1 VTQIFF
7 SQLSDRRVRERVVD
21 VDTERHRSRHSGL
34 GPRAQLLAGNRNR
47 PLQEV
52 EVAASP
58 KDLPLTLFYSHR

>member
-1 VTQIFF
+1 MTQIVF
-7 SQLSDRRVRERVVD
+7 SQLSDRRMRQCVAD
-21 VDTERHRSRHSGL
+21 VDTERHRPRHSGL